1 VGQNNYNFDLIVV
14 GCGIAG
20 LSAAVAAL
28 QKGLKVAILERA
40 PIEERGGNTR
50 YTESYWRMKSH
61 DEVSDDFEER
71 FANNAGGY
79 IDPEL
84 TKDWIKPYSDWS
96 GILRAQSS
104 TDPELISALARE
116 APRALKWLET
126 FGVKFDFLPNYFISQ
141 STTRIAPV
149 GGGLALIDAL
159 SKFAER
165 FSNQIYFFYETTAQ
179 ELIISKS
186 GDLAGVLA
194 RTKNN
199 KSQNFVAKNVVL
211 ASGGFE
217 GNPEMLSRYLGPKSQ
232 FIRPVAKG
240 GYFNRG
246 EGIRM
251 ALKIGA
257 APAGDF
263 GSFHAQPV
271 DPRCGESEAVV
282 LHFNYGVLI
291 NKLGTRFTDEG
302 IGMIDVFYEPITREI
317 LDQPEGIAYA
327 FFDATIDDIP
337 NWQKTVRTTVPPYEA
352 ETIKELSKMIG
363 LPVNETESTLE
374 AYNAA
379 CNLGGS
385 FDPLGIDNL
394 STRELSPKKSNW
406 ARPIYKAPFRAWP
419 IIAANCFTFGG
430 LKINSKAQVLNM
442 DGEVIPGL
450 YAAGE
455 VAGIYHRVYT
465 GSTSVMRGAITGK
478 LAGEDSAT

>member
-1 VGQNNYNFDLIVV
+1 
-14 GCGIAG
+14 
-20 LSAAVAAL
+20 
-28 QKGLKVAILERA
+28 
-40 PIEERGGNTR
+40 
-50 YTESYWRMKSH
+50 
-61 DEVSDDFEER
+61 
-71 FANNAGGY
+71 
-79 IDPEL
+79 
-84 TKDWIKPYSDWS
+84 
-96 GILRAQSS
+96 
-104 TDPELISALARE
+104 
-116 APRALKWLET
+116 
-126 FGVKFDFLPNYFISQ
+126 
-141 STTRIAPV
+141 
-149 GGGLALIDAL
+149 
-159 SKFAER
+159 
-165 FSNQIYFFYETTAQ
+165 
-179 ELIISKS
+179 
-186 GDLAGVLA
+186 
-194 RTKNN
+194 
-199 KSQNFVAKNVVL
+199 
-211 ASGGFE
+211 
-217 GNPEMLSRYLGPKSQ
+217 MLSRYLGPKSQ

-363 LPVNETESTLE
+363 LPANETESTLE

-406 ARPIYKAPFRAWP
+406 ARPIDKAPFRAWP

>member
-1 VGQNNYNFDLIVV
+1 MEQNNYNFDLIVV

-194 RTKNN
+194 ITKNN

-406 ARPIYKAPFRAWP
+406 ARPIDKAPFRAWP

>member
-1 VGQNNYNFDLIVV
+1 MGQGKNIFDVVVV

-20 LSAAVAAL
+20 LSAGVAAL
-28 QKGLKVAILERA
+28 QNGSKVAILERSQ
-40 PIEERGGNTR
+40 IDERGGNTR

-61 DEVSDDFEER
+61 NEVSDDFEEK
-71 FANNAGGY
+71 FAINAGGY

-84 TKDWIKPYSDWS
+84 TRDWLKPYGDWP
-96 GILRAQSS
+96 GILKAQNS
-104 TDPELISALARE
+104 TDPELISTFARE
-116 APRALKWLET
+116 APKALKWLES
-126 FGVKFDFLPNYFISQ
+126 FGIKFDFLPNYFISQ
-141 STTRIAPV
+141 STTRMAPV

-159 SKFAER
+159 SKYADKYPEKVH
-165 FSNQIYFFYETTAQ
+165 FYYEMTAQ
-179 ELIISKS
+179 DLILNKS
-186 GDLAGVLA
+186 GDVNGILAK
-194 RTKNN
+194 TKKNES
-199 KSQNFVAKNVVL
+199 KEFIAKKVIL

-217 GNPEMLSRYLGPKSQ
+217 GNPEMLSRYIGPKSQ
-232 FIRPVAKG
+232 YIRPVAKG

-251 ALKIGA
+251 ALNIGA

-291 NKLGTRFTDEG
+291 NKLGARFTDEG
-302 IGMIDVFYEPITREI
+302 IDMVDAVYEPITREI
-317 LDQPEGIAYA
+317 LNQPEGIAFA
-327 FFDATIDDIP
+327 IFDSNLDDVD
-337 NWQKTVRTTVPPYEA
+337 NWKKTVRTTVAPYEA
-352 ETIKELSKMIG
+352 ATISELSKKISI
-363 LPVNETESTLE
+363 PYDELE
-374 AYNAA
+374 KTINDF
-379 CNLGGS
+379 NLSCKLDGV
-385 FDPLGIDNL
+385 FDPYSLDHL
-394 STRELSPKKSNW
+394 STVSLSPRKSNW
-406 ARPIYKAPFRAWP
+406 ARPIVKAPFKAWP

-455 VAGIYHRVYT
+455 VAGIYHRIYT

-478 LAGEDSAT
+478 LAGEDLM

>member
-1 VGQNNYNFDLIVV
+1 VEQNNYNFDLIVV

-363 LPVNETESTLE
+363 LPANETESTLE

-406 ARPIYKAPFRAWP
+406 ARPIDKAPFRAWP